1 MLPTLVAHS
10 ATIIACM
17 SAGKKRGNNE
27 GSVYQEGARSGK
39 TTGRWIAQ
47 VSVNGVK
54 RRAVA
59 STEAK
64 AKQRLRQMQ
73 SQIEHG
79 TTITDGNLTV
89 QQVLDQWTAKA
100 LPNRNLQQPTLEVHR
115 WAREIL
121 IEDIGGKRARNLMAD
136 DVEEAFQR
144 RADAGLSRNS
154 LIKLRSTLSQALA
167 WAQRRGLVASN
178 VAAIVELPADARG
191 PQPGRSMTA
200 DQARAFL
207 RAARG
212 TWLEA
217 MWMAMLYLGLRPG
230 EVAALS
236 WDDIDFDHHIIHVR
250 RARKRNRG
258 TITIGTTKTTG
269 SVRSLNAPG
278 AVIDALQRRRH
289 DQQAEQA
296 GAADR
301 WNNPEN
307 LVFTNVVGSPTD
319 PPKVRTE
326 FNQIIDAAELGD
338 GWTPSMLRHSAASL
352 MSDAGIPLERIA
364 DQLGHKDTRMLANHY
379 RHQVR
384 PTIDA
389 ALILDYVLNP
399 RET

>member
-1 MLPTLVAHS
+1 
-10 ATIIACM
+10 
-17 SAGKKRGNNE
+17 
-27 GSVYQEGARSGK
+27 
-39 TTGRWIAQ
+39 
-47 VSVNGVK
+47 
-54 RRAVA
+54 
-59 STEAK
+59 
-64 AKQRLRQMQ
+64 MQ

-79 TTITDGNLTV
+79 TRITDGNLTV

-121 IEDIGGKRARNLMAD
+121 IEEIGGLRVRNLMPD

-200 DQARAFL
+200 EQARAFL

-217 MWMAMLYLGLRPG
+217 MWMTMLYLGLRPG

-236 WDDIDFDHHIIHVR
+236 WDDIDFDHRIIHVR

-269 SVRSLNAPG
+269 SVRSLNAP
-278 AVIDALQRRRH
+278 AIVLDALERRRQ
-289 DQQAEQA
+289 DQRTEAEF
-296 GAADR
+296 AADL
-301 WNNPEN
+301 WNNSEN
-307 LVFTNVVGSPTD
+307 LVFTNAVGSPTD
-319 PPKVRTE
+319 PPKVRAE
-326 FNQIIDAAELGD
+326 FNQIIDAVGLGD
-338 GWTPSMLRHSAASL
+338 GWTPNMLRHSAASL

-379 RHQVR
+379 RHQIR

-389 ALILDYVLNP
+389 ALILNDILNP
-399 RET
+399 ADH

>member
-1 MLPTLVAHS
+1 MLPWV
-10 ATIIACM
+10 
-17 SAGKKRGNNE
+17 SAGKKKRGNNE
-27 GSVYQEGARSGK
+27 GSVYQEGARSGN

-47 VSVNGVK
+47 VSVNGTK

-64 AKQRLRQMQ
+64 AKKRLRQMQ

-79 TTITDGNLTV
+79 TRITDGNLTV

-115 WAREIL
+115 WARENL
-121 IEDIGGKRARNLMAD
+121 IEDIGGKRARDLMAD

-167 WAQRRGLVASN
+167 WAHRRGLVASN
-178 VAAIVELPADARG
+178 IAAIVELPADARS

-207 RAARG
+207 HAARG

-217 MWMAMLYLGLRPG
+217 MWMTMLYLGLRPG
-230 EVAALS
+230 EAAALS
-236 WDDIDFDHHIIHVR
+236 WNDIDADHRIIHVR

-269 SVRSLNAPG
+269 SARSLYAPG
-278 AVIDALQRRRH
+278 AVIDALERRRQ
-289 DQQAEQA
+289 DQRTEEEF
-296 GAADR
+296 AANQ
-301 WNNPEN
+301 WNNSEN

-319 PPKVRTE
+319 PPKVRIE
-326 FNQIIDAAELGD
+326 FNQIIDAAGLGD
-338 GWTPSMLRHSAASL
+338 GWTPNMLRHSAASL

-379 RHQVR
+379 RHQIR

-389 ALILDYVLNP
+389 ALILNDILNP
-399 RET
+399 AD

>member
-1 MLPTLVAHS
+1 
-10 ATIIACM
+10 M

-27 GSVYQEGARSGK
+27 GSVYQEGARSGN

-47 VSVNGVK
+47 VSVNGTK

-79 TTITDGNLTV
+79 TRITDGNLTV

-121 IEDIGGKRARNLMAD
+121 IEDIGGKRARDLMAD

-200 DQARAFL
+200 NQARAFL

-217 MWMAMLYLGLRPG
+217 MWMTMLYLGLRPG

-236 WDDIDFDHHIIHVR
+236 WNDIDFDHHIIHVR

-269 SVRSLNAPG
+269 SVRSLNAP
-278 AVIDALQRRRH
+278 AVVLDALQHRREEQR
-289 DQQAEQA
+289 AEEEF
-296 GAADR
+296 AANL
-301 WNNPEN
+301 WNNNEN
-307 LVFTNVVGSPTD
+307 LVFTNAVGSPTD
-319 PPKVRTE
+319 PPKVRIE
-326 FNQIIDAAELGD
+326 FNQIIEAAGLGE
-338 GWTPSMLRHSAASL
+338 GWTPNMLRHSAASL
-352 MSDAGIPLERIA
+352 MSDAGVPLERIA

-389 ALILDYVLNP
+389 ALILDVILN
-399 RET
+399 TTAD